1 LRRSRKRRA
10 SPAARTAGFRED
22 LVIKKWMLLVAIVAP
37 AMAYSSASQAYQLAI
52 SQYGR
57 VTATLPWAVAIEKG
71 YFNDSGIKI
80 DQVIAGAGGGTTLR
94 NVLASDLPYG
104 EVATSAAIAAKR
116 AGLDVVIVNS
126 SSSHIGEIA
135 LVTDPKSAVRTMADL
150 AGKKAGYTAPK
161 STSDVLLHLALK
173 ESNLAG
179 KVETVATGGFGPGL
193 TALETGAIQAAPLI
207 DPILTL
213 QPEKFRVIMHFAD
226 LIPRMT
232 WLVGI
237 TTRDFAKKNP
247 ELLRKL
253 IAVRLRAVNFI
264 YQNRDEAMH
273 IYAKVWREDPQKVAT
288 YFPKYFGY
296 DGEWTRGDFE
306 KSGLAKMSEGLQLVG
321 DVDKPVDWNEMIDQE
336 FLPKDLQKPL

>member
-1 LRRSRKRRA
+1 
-10 SPAARTAGFRED
+10 
-22 LVIKKWMLLVAIVAP
+22 
-37 AMAYSSASQAYQLAI
+37 
-52 SQYGR
+52 
-57 VTATLPWAVAIEKG
+57 LPWAVAIEKG
-71 YFNDSGIKI
+71 YFDDAGIKI
-80 DQVIAGAGGGTTLR
+80 DQVVAGAGGGTTLR

-116 AGLDVVIVNS
+116 AGLDVVVVNS
-126 SSSHIGEIA
+126 ASSHIGEIA
-135 LVTDPKSAVRTMADL
+135 LVADQKSDIRKVVDL
-150 AGKKAGYTAPK
+150 VGKKAGYTAPK

-173 ESNLAG
+173 EAGLAG
-179 KVETVATGGFGPGL
+179 KVEAVATGGFGPGI

-207 DPILTL
+207 DPTLTL
-213 QPEKFRVIMHFAD
+213 EPDKFRAILHFAD

-237 TTRDFAKKNP
+237 TTREFAQKNP

-253 IAVRLRAVNFI
+253 IAVRLRAVNYI
-264 YQNRDEAMH
+264 YENRDDAMR
-273 IYAKVWREDPQKVAT
+273 IYAKIWQQDSKQVAT

-296 DGEWTRGDFE
+296 EGEWTRGDFE

-321 DVDKPVDWNEMIDQE
+321 DVDQPVDWNAIIDQD

>member
-1 LRRSRKRRA
+1 MKNLRTLAIAAILTIA
-10 SPAARTAGFRED
+10 S
-22 LVIKKWMLLVAIVAP
+22 
-37 AMAYSSASQAYQLAI
+37 SSSHAYQLAI

-57 VTATLPWAVAIEKG
+57 VTATLPWAVAMEKG
-71 YFNDSGIKI
+71 YFDDAGVKI

-104 EVATSAAIAAKR
+104 EVATSAAIAARR
-116 AGLDVVIVNS
+116 AGLDIVIVNS

-135 LVTDPKSAVRTMADL
+135 LVADPKTDIRKVTDL
-150 AGKKAGYTAPK
+150 VGKKAGYTAPK
-161 STSDVLLHLALK
+161 STSDVLLHLALQ
-173 ESNLAG
+173 ATQMTD
-179 KVETVATGGFGPGL
+179 KVEAVATGGFGPGL
-193 TALETGAIQAAPLI
+193 TALATGAIQAAPLI

-213 QPEKFRVIMHFAD
+213 EPEKYRVILRFAD

-237 TTRDFAKKNP
+237 TTREFAAKNP

-253 IAVRLRAVNFI
+253 IAIHRRGADYI
-264 YQNRDEAMH
+264 YQNRDDAMR
-273 IYAKVWREDPQKVAT
+273 IYAKVWQQEPNQVAT

-296 DGEWTRGDFE
+296 EGEWTRGEFE
-306 KSGLAKMSEGLQLVG
+306 TSGLRKMSEGLQLVG
-321 DVDKPVDWNEMIDQE
+321 EVDGPVDWNAMIDQE

>member
-1 LRRSRKRRA
+1 MMKHL
-10 SPAARTAGFRED
+10 
-22 LVIKKWMLLVAIVAP
+22 MLLAIVASLTTI
-37 AMAYSSASQAYQLAI
+37 SSSSRAYQLSI

-57 VTATLPWAVAIEKG
+57 VTATLPWAVAMEKG
-71 YFNDSGIKI
+71 YFDEAGVKI
-80 DQVIAGAGGGTTLR
+80 NEVIAGAGGGTTLR

-104 EVATSAAIAAKR
+104 EVATSAAIAARR
-116 AGLDVVIVNS
+116 AGLDIVIVNT

-135 LVTDPKSAVRTMADL
+135 LVADPKTGIRKVTDL
-150 AGKKAGYTAPK
+150 AGKRAGYTAPR

-173 ESNLAG
+173 ETQMTD
-179 KVETVATGGFGPGL
+179 KVEAVATGGFGSGL
-193 TALETGAIQAAPLI
+193 TALTTGAIQAAPLI

-213 QPEKFRVIMHFAD
+213 EPEKFRIILPFAD

-237 TTRDFAKKNP
+237 TTREFAAKNP

-253 IAVRLRAVNFI
+253 IAIHRRGADYI
-264 YQNRDEAMH
+264 YQNRDDAMR
-273 IYAKVWREDPQKVAT
+273 IYAKVWQQDPQQVAT

-296 DGEWTRGDFE
+296 EGEWTRGEFE
-306 KSGLAKMSEGLQLVG
+306 KSGLEKMSEGLQLVG
-321 DVDKPVDWNEMIDQE
+321 EVDQSVDWNAMIDQE

>member
-1 LRRSRKRRA
+1 MIRKWLMWA
-10 SPAARTAGFRED
+10 
-22 LVIKKWMLLVAIVAP
+22 AIVLP
-37 AMAYSSASQAYQLAI
+37 ALAFPSASQAYQLAI

-57 VTATLPWAVAIEKG
+57 VTATLPWAVAIEQG
-71 YFNDSGIKI
+71 YFDQAGIKI

-104 EVATSAAIAAKR
+104 EVATSAAVAAKR
-116 AGLDVVIVNS
+116 AGLDVVIVNTA
-126 SSSHIGEIA
+126 SSHIGEIA
-135 LVTDPKSAVRTMADL
+135 LVAAPKSGIHSVADL

-173 ESNLAG
+173 EAHLTD

-213 QPEKFRVIMHFAD
+213 QPEKFRVILRFAD

-237 TTRDFAKKNP
+237 TTREFAAKNP

-253 IAVRLRAVNFI
+253 IAVRLRAVDYI
-264 YQNRDEAMH
+264 YQHRDDAMR
-273 IYAKVWREDPQKVAT
+273 IYAKVWQQDPKQVAT

-306 KSGLAKMSEGLQLVG
+306 PSGLAKMSEGLQLVG
-321 DVDKPVDWNEMIDQE
+321 DADRPVDWKAIVDQE

>member
-1 LRRSRKRRA
+1 LGEG
-10 SPAARTAGFRED
+10 P
-22 LVIKKWMLLVAIVAP
+22 VIKKWLIYAVVVLP
-37 AMAYSSASQAYQLAI
+37 ALAFSSVSQAYQLAI

-57 VTATLPWAVAIEKG
+57 VTATLPWAVAIEQG
-71 YFNDSGIKI
+71 YFDQAGIKI

-116 AGLDVVIVNS
+116 AGLDVVIVNTA
-126 SSSHIGEIA
+126 SSHIGEIA
-135 LVTDPKSAVRTMADL
+135 LVADPKSAVHSVADL

-173 ESNLAG
+173 EAHLTG
-179 KVETVATGGFGPGL
+179 KVETIATGGFGPGL

-213 QPEKFRVIMHFAD
+213 QPEKFRVILRFAD

-237 TTRDFAKKNP
+237 TTREFAAKDP

-253 IAVRLRAVNFI
+253 IAVRLRAVDYI
-264 YQNRDEAMH
+264 YQHRDGAMR
-273 IYAKVWREDPQKVAT
+273 IYANIWQQDPKQVAT

-306 KSGLAKMSEGLQLVG
+306 PSGLAKMSEGLQLVG
-321 DVDKPVDWNEMIDQE
+321 DVDRPVDWKAIIDQE

>member
-1 LRRSRKRRA
+1 MARRA
-10 SPAARTAGFRED
+10 
-22 LVIKKWMLLVAIVAP
+22 LLTAIVAVLAGLP
-37 AMAYSSASQAYQLAI
+37 STVQAFQLAV

-57 VTATLPWAVAIEKG
+57 VTATLPWAVASEKG
-71 YFNDSGIKI
+71 YFDEAGIKI
-80 DQVIAGAGGGTTLR
+80 DQIIAGAGGGTTLR

-104 EVATSAAIAAKR
+104 EVATSAAIAASR
-116 AGLDVVIVNS
+116 SGLDIVIVNT

-135 LVTDPKSAVRTMADL
+135 LVADPRTDIRSPADL

-173 ESNLAG
+173 ETQMTG

-193 TALETGAIQAAPLI
+193 TALTTGAIQAAPLI

-213 QPEKFRVIMHFAD
+213 QPEKFRVILRFAD

-237 TTRDFAKKNP
+237 TTREFAGKNP

-253 IAVRLRAVNFI
+253 IAVRQRAVDYI
-264 YQNRDEAMH
+264 YADRDDAMR
-273 IYAKVWREDPQKVAT
+273 IYAKVWQQDPEQVAT

-296 DGEWTRGDFE
+296 EGEWTRGEFDQQ
-306 KSGLAKMSEGLQLVG
+306 GLAKMSEGLELVG
-321 DVDKPVDWNEMIDQE
+321 DVEKPVDWNTMIDQE
-336 FLPKDLQKPL
+336 FLPKELQKPL

>member
-1 LRRSRKRRA
+1 M
-10 SPAARTAGFRED
+10 
-22 LVIKKWMLLVAIVAP
+22 IKKWMMLAAIVAP
-37 AMAYSSASQAYQLAI
+37 VMTYSTVSHAYQLAV

-71 YFNDSGIKI
+71 YFTDAGIKI

-116 AGLDVVIVNS
+116 AGLDIVIVNS
-126 SSSHIGEIA
+126 ASSHIGEIA
-135 LVTDPKSAVRTMADL
+135 LVTDPKSPIHTMADL

-173 ESNLAG
+173 ESNLTG

-247 ELLRKL
+247 DLLRKL

-264 YQNRDEAMH
+264 YQNRDEAMR

-321 DVDKPVDWNEMIDQE
+321 DIEQPVDWNAMIDQE

>member
-1 LRRSRKRRA
+1 MV
-10 SPAARTAGFRED
+10 AG
-22 LVIKKWMLLVAIVAP
+22 
-37 AMAYSSASQAYQLAI
+37 AMTFASASQAFQLAI

-57 VTATLPWAVAIEKG
+57 VTATLPWAVAIDKG
-71 YFNDSGIKI
+71 YFDDAGIKI
-80 DQVIAGAGGGTTLR
+80 DEVIAGAGGGTTLR

-116 AGLDVVIVNS
+116 SGLDIVIVNS
-126 SSSHIGEIA
+126 ASSHIGEIA
-135 LVTDPKSAVRTMADL
+135 LVADPKSDVRNIADL

-173 ESNLAG
+173 AANMGG

-207 DPILTL
+207 DPLLTL
-213 QPEKFRVIMHFAD
+213 QPDKFRVILHFAD

-237 TTRDFAKKNP
+237 TTREFAQKNP

-253 IAVRLRAVNFI
+253 IAVRIRAVDYI
-264 YQNRDEAMH
+264 YQNRDDAMR
-273 IYAKVWREDPQKVAT
+273 IYAKVWQQNPEQVAT

-321 DVDKPVDWNEMIDQE
+321 DVDQPVDWGAIIDQQ
-336 FLPKDLQKPL
+336 FLPKELQHPL

>member
-1 LRRSRKRRA
+1 MIRKWLML
-10 SPAARTAGFRED
+10 AA
-22 LVIKKWMLLVAIVAP
+22 VVAP
-37 AMAYSSASQAYQLAI
+37 AITYSSASHAYQLAI

-71 YFNDSGIKI
+71 YFTDAGIKI
-80 DQVIAGAGGGTTLR
+80 NQVIAGAGGGTTLR

-135 LVTDPKSAVRTMADL
+135 LVADTKSSIHTMADL
-150 AGKKAGYTAPK
+150 AGKKAGYTAPR

-173 ESNLAG
+173 ESNLGG

-213 QPEKFRVIMHFAD
+213 QPEKFRVIMHFSD

-264 YQNRDEAMH
+264 YQNRDEAMR
-273 IYAKVWREDPQKVAT
+273 IYAKIWREDPQKVAT

-306 KSGLAKMSEGLQLVG
+306 KAGLDKMSEGLQLVG
-321 DVDKPVDWNEMIDQE
+321 DVDKPVDWSAMIDQD

>member
-1 LRRSRKRRA
+1 MIVRSTIL
-10 SPAARTAGFRED
+10 AAIAG
-22 LVIKKWMLLVAIVAP
+22 W
-37 AMAYSSASQAYQLAI
+37 AMSLASSAHAYQLAI

-71 YFNDSGIKI
+71 YFDQAGIKI

-126 SSSHIGEIA
+126 ASSHIGEIA
-135 LVTDPKSAVRTMADL
+135 LVADPKSAIHTVADL

-173 ESNLAG
+173 EANMAG

-193 TALETGAIQAAPLI
+193 TALATGAIQAAPLI
-207 DPILTL
+207 DPVLTL
-213 QPEKFRVIMHFAD
+213 EPQKYRVILRFAD

-237 TTRDFAKKNP
+237 TTREFARKNP

-253 IAVRLRAVNFI
+253 IAVRLRAVDYI
-264 YQNRDEAMH
+264 YQNRDDAMR
-273 IYAKVWREDPQKVAT
+273 IYAKVWQQDPKKVAT

-296 DGEWTRGDFE
+296 EGEWTRGDFE
-306 KSGLAKMSEGLQLVG
+306 KAGLAKMSEGLQLVG
-321 DVDKPVDWNEMIDQE
+321 DVDHPVDWNAIIDQE
-336 FLPKDLQKPL
+336 FLPKDLQRPL